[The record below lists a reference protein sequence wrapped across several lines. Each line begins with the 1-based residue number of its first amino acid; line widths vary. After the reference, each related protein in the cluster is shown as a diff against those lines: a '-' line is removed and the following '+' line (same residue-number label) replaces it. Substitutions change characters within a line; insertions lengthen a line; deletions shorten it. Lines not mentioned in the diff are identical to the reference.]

1 MPNGAAPS
9 EEDMARA
16 KKDAAFLSD
25 TGRKEDAEVVSK
37 IQAAIGSGA
46 NSHYRFG
53 RFESAIGHLHRNL
66 ARYLGLLNKL
76 EGKLGDTHNLTT

>member
-1 MPNGAAPS
+1 MPMPNGTAPT
-9 EEDMARA
+9 EEDLARA
-16 KKDAAFLSD
+16 EKDAAFLSD

-46 NSHYRFG
+46 NNHYSFG

-66 ARYLGLLNKL
+66 DRYLELLNKFERDISQL
-76 EGKLGDTHNLTT
+76 

>member
-1 MPNGAAPS
+1 MPMPNGTAPT
-9 EEDMARA
+9 EEDLAGA

-46 NSHYRFG
+46 NTHYRFG
-53 RFESAIGHLHRNL
+53 RFESAISHLHRNL
-66 ARYLGLLNKL
+66 AQYLERLDEFEKS
-76 EGKLGDTHNLTT
+76 